1 MENSDQNFYY
11 QSTVVTE
18 SIENDDNDYLS
29 CATLVTNVVESND
42 NDFHSIYNDK
52 IVSYDHLIN

>member
-1 MENSDQNFYY
+1 MENSDQNFSY

-42 NDFHSIYNDK
+42 NDFHSIHDDAL
-52 IVSYDHLIN
+52 VSHVHLIN